1 MRCDQHG
8 NPDPNGGFDLIDGKV
23 ILRNGT
29 AIRYDIMA
37 RDTAASRSSVF
48 LTDTTKLTDAERAF
62 ADSAAGHLAVAKAR
76 AEHARQYR
84 YLSDGAPLFTDA
96 MAAAAARSAMIAK
109 APAIGIPLTLL
120 ASGRT
125 QVDQA
130 RREWRAERAGR
141 YAAAHR

>member
-1 MRCDQHG
+1 MRCDRHG

-23 ILRNGT
+23 ILRSGT

-37 RDTAASRSSVF
+37 RDAAAPRSSLF
-48 LTDTTKLTDAERAF
+48 LTDAERAF
-62 ADSAAGHLAVAKAR
+62 ADSAAGHLAVAKVR
-76 AEHARQYR
+76 AEHARQHR
-84 YLSDGAPLFTDA
+84 YLGDAAPPFTDA
-96 MAAAAARSAMIAK
+96 MAAAAARSAMTAK
-109 APAIGIPLTLL
+109 APAIGIPPTLL

-130 RREWRAERAGR
+130 RREWRAERGGR